1 MRKILLP
8 VLVSSLLL
16 ASFVLRADILVADAT
31 QNFGAVRT
39 DVNAPATPPPVAT
52 TVVAPTATPV
62 IQPVNS
68 EAAQIAQEEVL
79 RRQVA
84 QIEARALIDVGCRLE
99 NEGKHEE
106 AIAKIEEGLKILP
119 RAKVTEADYNRAVR
133 ALSAAYIQLAD
144 KALKAGDK
152 TKAIEQAR
160 KAIEYDPTNRQAEST
175 IVKAKQIQ
183 SPATTPVPTLD
194 KAPEFLAAREQIK
207 KLFREGKI
215 LLNSGQFDEA
225 ERHFQQILMLDPYN
239 ADAQEMLKMVYDA
252 RQPSTYTGAEV
263 THRKMLWQADS
274 AWLLPTSADIKRP
287 EQEQTSVR
295 LENTGL
301 NKAIMQKMS
310 EIKFPEINF
319 REASLA
325 DVVTFLSDQSRKL
338 DEPKHEGVNIVLG
351 PGVSGGVETAP
362 APAAGADA
370 AAAAA
375 ATPAAGGTGGRS
387 ITLQLHNIPMFDALK
402 LIVPLAGLK
411 YRVDSYAVI
420 LLPTD
425 APDEEMTTESYGVS
439 PDAFTKYAVTAGAD
453 TGGGGAEKMTGGTV
467 TQVSI
472 DLKAL
477 FKDAGVEFP
486 PGSSITFNQKTS
498 KIIIRNTPKNIE
510 AFLKVLPS
518 FDAVPT
524 QVEIEARFIDI
535 NQTDLDELGFD
546 WQFSGG
552 KIQGAGV
559 GSTALGGQSYIS
571 YGGPSGTMGPNMMMR
586 DSSGIGG
593 DPVAKLL
600 TGGSGTVNDQLFSIG
615 GVFNGAAFQMIIKAL
630 AQKGS
635 TDLLSAPKVTTLSTV
650 EATVKVVQSF
660 IYPSEYSEPTA
671 STGTQTPAVPSGFK
685 TKDIGVI
692 LRVTPTVSADKNT
705 IDLMLTPEVTEFLG
719 FIDYSPGPISN
730 TVAATAGPPPT
741 AAYTQ
746 VMNYPIKQPLFSER
760 SVATRVV
767 VWDGQTVV
775 LGGLIKENIQKIDD
789 KIPFLGDLP
798 LIGRFFRSKV
808 TTRTKENLLIFVTA
822 RLIGPDG
829 NPIHKEVT
837 HGGLR

>member
-370 AAAAA
+370 AAAA
-375 ATPAAGGTGGRS
+375 TPAAGGTGGRS
-387 ITLQLHNIPMFDALK
+387 ITLQLHNIPMLDALK

-411 YRVDSYAVI
+411 YRVDSYAVV

-535 NQTDLDELGFD
+535 SQSDLDELGFN

-552 KIQGAGV
+552 KMVPTPTGML
-559 GSTALGGQSYIS
+559 TYN
-571 YGGPSGTMGPNMMMR
+571 GPNSTPGSSMPADTSGALR
-586 DSSGIGG
+586 DSSKLGG
-593 DPVAKLL
+593 NAIASALSGASSSS
-600 TGGSGTVNDQLFSIG
+600 GGNKVFQLG
-615 GVFNGAAFQMIIKAL
+615 GVFNGATFNMIIQAL
-630 AQKGS
+630 SQKQS
-635 TDLLSAPKVTTLSTV
+635 TDVLSAPKVTTLSTV

-660 IYPSEYSEPTA
+660 IYPSEYSEP
-671 STGTQTPAVPSGFK
+671 QTSAGGITPSIPSGFK
-685 TKDIGVI
+685 TKDVGVI

-705 IDLMLTPEVTEFLG
+705 IDLMMTPEVTEFQG
-719 FIDYSPGPISN
+719 FIDYSPGNVTEVDTNGAVINIPFKI
-730 TVAATAGPPPT
+730 
-741 AAYTQ
+741 Q
-746 VMNYPIKQPLFSER
+746 QPLFSER

-775 LGGLIKENIQKIDD
+775 LGGLIKESVQKIDD
-789 KIPFLGDLP
+789 KVPFLGDLP
-798 LIGRFFRSKV
+798 FLGRFFRSKV
-808 TTRTKENLLIFVTA
+808 TSRSKENLLIFVTA

>member
-8 VLVSSLLL
+8 VLASSLLL
-16 ASFVLRADILVADAT
+16 VAFVLRADILLADAT
-31 QNFGAVRT
+31 QNFGAART
-39 DVNAPATPPPVAT
+39 DVHAPVATPPPVAPP
-52 TVVAPTATPV
+52 VVAPATKPV
-62 IQPVNS
+62 IKPVNS

-79 RRQVA
+79 RRQAA

-99 NEGKHEE
+99 NEGNHEA
-106 AIAKIEEGLKILP
+106 AIAKLEEGLKSLP
-119 RAKVTEADYNRAVR
+119 HAKVTEADYNRAVR

-152 TKAIEQAR
+152 TKAIEQAK
-160 KAIEYDPTNRQAEST
+160 KAIEYDPTNRQAESI
-175 IVKAKQIQ
+175 IVKAKQIP
-183 SPATTPVPTLD
+183 STTATITPMSTPD
-194 KAPEFLAAREQIK
+194 KTPEFLAARAQVK

-215 LLNSGQFDEA
+215 LLNSGQLDEA
-225 ERHFQQILMLDPYN
+225 EQHFQQILMLDPYN
-239 ADAQEMLKMVYDA
+239 ADAQEMLKMVYAA
-252 RQPSTYTGAEV
+252 RQPSTYTGEEASR
-263 THRKMLWQADS
+263 RKMLWQADS
-274 AWLLPTSADIKRP
+274 AWLLPTSGDIKRP
-287 EQEQTSVR
+287 EKEIPSTR
-295 LENTGL
+295 LENTSL

-319 REASLA
+319 REASLV
-325 DVVTFLSDQSRKL
+325 DVVTYLSEQSRKL
-338 DEPKHEGVNIVLG
+338 DEPRHEGVNIVLG

-370 AAAAA
+370 AAAA
-375 ATPAAGGTGGRS
+375 TPAAGGTGGRS
-387 ITLQLHNIPMFDALK
+387 ITLQLHNIPMLDALK

-411 YRVDSYAVI
+411 YRVDSYAVV

-425 APDEEMTTESYGVS
+425 APDEEMITESYGVS

-453 TGGGGAEKMTGGTV
+453 TGGGGAEKMTGGSV

-477 FKDAGVEFP
+477 FKDAGVDFP

-535 NQTDLDELGFD
+535 SQTDLDELGFN
-546 WQFSGG
+546 WQMSGVQALVNPFG
-552 KIQGAGV
+552 AAGQLNFNGPNAAGV
-559 GSTALGGQSYIS
+559 GGTAVDT
-571 YGGPSGTMGPNMMMR
+571 SGALR
-586 DSSGIGG
+586 DSSKLGGNAIAAALGSSAAAGG
-593 DPVAKLL
+593 DK
-600 TGGSGTVNDQLFSIG
+600 LFSLG
-615 GVFNGAAFQMIIKAL
+615 GTFNKVQFQMIIQAL
-630 AQKGS
+630 SQKQS
-635 TDLLSAPKVTTLSTV
+635 TDVLSAPKVTTLSTV

-660 IYPSEYSEPTA
+660 IYPSEYSEP
-671 STGTQTPAVPSGFK
+671 QTSAGGITPSIPSGFK
-685 TKDIGVI
+685 TKDVGVI

-705 IDLMLTPEVTEFLG
+705 IDLMLTPEVTEFQG
-719 FIDYSPGPISN
+719 FIDYSPGNVTGVDTNGNIINIPF
-730 TVAATAGPPPT
+730 V
-741 AAYTQ
+741 
-746 VMNYPIKQPLFSER
+746 IKQPLFSER

-775 LGGLIKENIQKIDD
+775 LGGLIKETVQKIDD

-798 LIGRFFRSKV
+798 FVGRFFRSKV
-808 TTRTKENLLIFVTA
+808 TNRSKENLLIFVTA

>member
-8 VLVSSLLL
+8 VLASSLLL
-16 ASFVLRADILVADAT
+16 VAFVLRADILLADAT
-31 QNFGAVRT
+31 QNFGAART
-39 DVNAPATPPPVAT
+39 DVNAPVATPPPVAT
-52 TVVAPTATPV
+52 PVVAPAKTPV

-79 RRQVA
+79 RRQAA

-99 NEGKHEE
+99 NEGNHEA
-106 AIAKIEEGLKILP
+106 AIAKLEEGLKSLP
-119 RAKVTEADYNRAVR
+119 HAKVTEADYNRAVR

-152 TKAIEQAR
+152 TKAIEQAK
-160 KAIEYDPTNRQAEST
+160 KAIEYDPTNRQAES
-175 IVKAKQIQ
+175 IFVKAKQIPLTK
-183 SPATTPVPTLD
+183 PAPLAPTLD
-194 KAPEFLAAREQIK
+194 KTPEFLAAREQVK

-215 LLNSGQFDEA
+215 LLNSGQLDEA

-239 ADAQEMLKMVYDA
+239 ADAQEMLKMVYAA
-252 RQPSTYTGAEV
+252 RQPSTYTGEEASR
-263 THRKMLWQADS
+263 RKMLWQADS
-274 AWLLPTSADIKRP
+274 AWLLPTSGDIKRP
-287 EQEQTSVR
+287 EKEIPSTR
-295 LENTGL
+295 LENTSL

-319 REASLA
+319 REASLV
-325 DVVTFLSDQSRKL
+325 DVVTYLSEQSRKL

-370 AAAAA
+370 AAAA
-375 ATPAAGGTGGRS
+375 TPAAGGTGGRS
-387 ITLQLHNIPMFDALK
+387 ITLQLHNIPMLDALK

-411 YRVDSYAVI
+411 YRVDSYAVV

-453 TGGGGAEKMTGGTV
+453 TGGGGAEKMTGGSV

-477 FKDAGVEFP
+477 FKDAGVDFP

-535 NQTDLDELGFD
+535 SQSDLDELGFN

-552 KIQGAGV
+552 KMVPTPTGML
-559 GSTALGGQSYIS
+559 TYN
-571 YGGPSGTMGPNMMMR
+571 GPNSTPG
-586 DSSGIGG
+586 SSMPA
-593 DPVAKLL
+593 D
-600 TGGSGTVNDQLFSIG
+600 N
-615 GVFNGAAFQMIIKAL
+615 
-630 AQKGS
+630 
-635 TDLLSAPKVTTLSTV
+635 TT
-650 EATVKVVQSF
+650 
-660 IYPSEYSEPTA
+660 
-671 STGTQTPAVPSGFK
+671 
-685 TKDIGVI
+685 
-692 LRVTPTVSADKNT
+692 
-705 IDLMLTPEVTEFLG
+705 
-719 FIDYSPGPISN
+719 
-730 TVAATAGPPPT
+730 
-741 AAYTQ
+741 
-746 VMNYPIKQPLFSER
+746 
-760 SVATRVV
+760 
-767 VWDGQTVV
+767 
-775 LGGLIKENIQKIDD
+775 
-789 KIPFLGDLP
+789 
-798 LIGRFFRSKV
+798 
-808 TTRTKENLLIFVTA
+808 
-822 RLIGPDG
+822 
-829 NPIHKEVT
+829 
-837 HGGLR
+837 